1 MSTFVLVHGA
11 WHEGSAWNEVI
22 KQLEAKG
29 HQAFAPRSQVMA
41 KA

>member
-22 KQLEAKG
+22 KTAKG
-29 HQAFAPRSQVMA
+29 HQVCFYDRRSWQRRE
-41 KA
+41 

>member
-22 KQLEAKG
+22 KQLKRKG
-29 HQAFAPRSQVMA
+29 IKRLLRSQVMA